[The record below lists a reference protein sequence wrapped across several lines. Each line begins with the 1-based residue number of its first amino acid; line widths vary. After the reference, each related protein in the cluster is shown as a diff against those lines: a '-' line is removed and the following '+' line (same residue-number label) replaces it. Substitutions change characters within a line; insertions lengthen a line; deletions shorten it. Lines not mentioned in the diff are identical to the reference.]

1 MGYIME
7 NILVNLK
14 REIRESGGGGGGGP
28 EMPDAYISSG
38 LTCEGCE
45 IVAGG
50 YYKIGQCVLVAMEI
64 VATAS
69 GNLSISGFP
78 SYSSLSEN
86 DIALCNAYD
95 QAWGDPVKNVKISK
109 SGVMTFTGSGEW
121 HYLITASYLCD
132 PEVD

>member
-1 MGYIME
+1 MAYDIS
-7 NILVNLK
+7 NLIINLK
-14 REIRESGGGGGGGP
+14 KVIAEKSGGGGSEIDLP
-28 EMPDAYISSG
+28 TEYISTG

-50 YYKIGQCVLVAMEI
+50 YFKIGQIVFVNMEI

-78 SYSSLSEN
+78 TYSGLSEN

-95 QAWGDPVKNVKISK
+95 QAWGDPLKNVKISK
-109 SGVMTFTGSGEW
+109 SGVLGFTGSGEW
-121 HYLITASYLCD
+121 HYILTATYLCD
-132 PEVD
+132 AE